1 MEINFRKY
9 VLRELGLDNFVKE
22 KELND
27 DIRLH
32 YATSGH
38 IILTT
43 NTTVF
48 SWNGTDL
55 NKIYSSTVLISSIF
69 GYNDIIYIGFNT
81 GEFISITLTKTI
93 INRGSVN
100 SEKIIC
106 FRNINKNLL
115 IFSKTTV
122 YLYDPCQNN
131 TKKIMEEF
139 NNIKDVYIND
149 NMCLILDEDTI
160 KIFDSDY
167 IKLKSITIYSSIRGI
182 RYINDLIIG
191 YDNKR
196 LFIIKDNEII
206 KEKLVHYRNITDIF
220 IHNGF
225 IYTVADDM
233 HFKSFNFNLDQYST
247 INIKEKLIGLGMI
260 HNSLYLIGKNHLY
273 SKKCITS
280 IELDDTIKI
289 KKLNEFDEELDVK
302 IFDFN
307 KTTKKTVE
315 KYLSTFNFKKAFNYV
330 FENNNLNEIYCVLK
344 IIQDNRGLK
353 KLLIDQTEEFIISF
367 VEFIIDYFYVNEFQE
382 IFLEAMVIL
391 TSIYQY
397 IFIKDEFYDLLILFD
412 NVLVSELQFNE
423 LKLQTISF
431 LESF

>member
-9 VLRELGLDNFVKE
+9 ILREIGIDNFIKE
-22 KELND
+22 KELNE
-27 DIRLH
+27 DIKL
-32 YATSGH
+32 YYPTSEYVV
-38 IILTT
+38 LTT
-43 NTTVF
+43 NNMVF

-81 GEFISITLTKTI
+81 GEFISITLSKTI
-93 INRGSVN
+93 INRGN
-100 SEKIIC
+100 LNCEKIVC
-106 FRNINKNLL
+106 FRNINNDLL
-115 IFSKTTV
+115 IFSKTAV

-131 TKKIMEEF
+131 VKKIMTEF

-149 NMCLILDEDTI
+149 NIYILDENSI
-160 KIFDSDY
+160 KTFNFDY
-167 IKLKSITIYSSIRGI
+167 IKLKSITIYSNICGI
-182 RYINDLIIG
+182 KCINNLIIG
-191 YDNKR
+191 YDNKKI
-196 LFIIKDNEII
+196 FIIKDNEII
-206 KEKLVHYRNITDIF
+206 REKLVHYKNIADIF
-220 IHNGF
+220 IYNNF
-225 IYTVADDM
+225 IYTISNDM

-247 INIKEKLIGLGMI
+247 INIKEKLVGIGMMY
-260 HNSLYLIGKNHLY
+260 NSLYLIGKNHLY
-273 SKKCITS
+273 SKKCIDFTES
-280 IELDDTIKI
+280 NDVIKI

-302 IFDFN
+302 IFDFD
-307 KTTKKTVE
+307 KTTKKIVE

-353 KLLIDQTEEFIISF
+353 KLLIDQTEEFIINF
-367 VEFIIDYFYVNEFQE
+367 VEFIIDYFYINEFQE
-382 IFLEAMVIL
+382 IFLESMVIL

-397 IFIKDEFYDLLILFD
+397 IFIKDEFYDLLLLFD
-412 NVLVSELQFNE
+412 DVLVSELQFTE

>member
-1 MEINFRKY
+1 
-9 VLRELGLDNFVKE
+9 
-22 KELND
+22 
-27 DIRLH
+27 
-32 YATSGH
+32 
-38 IILTT
+38 
-43 NTTVF
+43 
-48 SWNGTDL
+48 
-55 NKIYSSTVLISSIF
+55 
-69 GYNDIIYIGFNT
+69 
-81 GEFISITLTKTI
+81 
-93 INRGSVN
+93 
-100 SEKIIC
+100 
-106 FRNINKNLL
+106 
-115 IFSKTTV
+115 
-122 YLYDPCQNN
+122 
-131 TKKIMEEF
+131 
-139 NNIKDVYIND
+139 
-149 NMCLILDEDTI
+149 
-160 KIFDSDY
+160 
-167 IKLKSITIYSSIRGI
+167 
-182 RYINDLIIG
+182 
-191 YDNKR
+191 
-196 LFIIKDNEII
+196 
-206 KEKLVHYRNITDIF
+206 
-220 IHNGF
+220 
-225 IYTVADDM
+225 M

-247 INIKEKLIGLGMI
+247 INIKEKLIGLGII